1 MGEVRDLLIGRRGDR
16 LSGLRVVVSGRFSL
30 KSLRFRD
37 IHSLG
42 EDAVII
48 HDPTALLAPSRVRAA
63 EAGARGP
70 EKIIGKRVITADG
83 RDLGTVDD
91 IVIDATAGKVT
102 GYEVSGG
109 LVRDLVDGKLI
120 LPVPPGMK
128 VGQDAVIIP
137 ADWAAKLFH
146 PGMAA
151 GPPAAPGEGGRQAE
165 HARLPAMRE

>member
-16 LSGLRVVVSGRFSL
+16 LSGLRVVCTGRFAL

-42 EDAVII
+42 EDAVIV
-48 HDPTALLAPSRVRAA
+48 HDATALLSPSRVRAV

-70 EKIIGKRVITADG
+70 DAVIGKPVITADG
-83 RDLGTVDD
+83 RDLGIIDD
-91 IVIDATAGKVT
+91 IVIDPVAGKVT

-109 LVRDLVDGKLI
+109 LVTDLVDGKLI
-120 LPVPPGMK
+120 LPVPPGMR
-128 VGQDAVIIP
+128 VGQDAVLIP

-146 PGMAA
+146 PGTAA
-151 GPPAAPGEGGRQAE
+151 GPPAPPGEGGRQSEDAG
-165 HARLPAMRE
+165 LPAMRE